1 MKFVFKLVIVCYVFS
16 GNILFADD
24 YVNGYYK
31 KNGTY
36 VKGHYRSSPNSTKK
50 DNFTT
55 DGNKN
60 PYTGEKGTKKY
71 YNYDN
76 KRNSNSNKNYY
87 SR

>member
-36 VKGHYRSSPNSTKK
+36 VV
-50 DNFTT
+50 
-55 DGNKN
+55 
-60 PYTGEKGTKKY
+60 GTQ
-71 YNYDN
+71 
-76 KRNSNSNKNYY
+76 RI
-87 SR
+87 

>member
-16 GNILFADD
+16 GNILLADD

-36 VKGHYRSSPNSTKK
+36 DKGHYRSSPNSTKK

-71 YNYDN
+71 YNYDW
-76 KRNSNSNKNYY
+76 SGY
-87 SR
+87 SF